1 LMGVLSTLGHIL
13 LILAYART
21 PVAVLTPYL
30 YLQIAFAALGGWLVF
45 AHVPDRWS
53 LAGIALVAV
62 GGVFGTWLTGRE
74 LLARQRLESPQ
85 STRAAI
91 AGADAN

>member
-1 LMGVLSTLGHIL
+1 
-13 LILAYART
+13 
-21 PVAVLTPYL
+21 VAVLTPYL
-30 YLQIAFAALGGWLVF
+30 YLQIAFAALAGWLVF
-45 AHVPDRWS
+45 AHVPDAWS

-85 STRAAI
+85 STRAAM
-91 AGADAN
+91 AGVDAN